1 MRKKHRK
8 QETSGSSQTLCSRR
22 ESLAEGLELPKDVSC
37 GMVIVT
43 VTGRRSLVLEYYQGI
58 IAFDDDC
65 IRIRTK
71 ECNVCISG
79 DRLKVDY
86 YTNEEMK
93 IIGVIRQISY
103 EV

>member
-1 MRKKHRK
+1 MRKKYRK
-8 QETSGSSQTLCSRR
+8 QVTNENGRSAYPHR
-22 ESLAEGLELPKDVSC
+22 ERLADGLELPKDVSC
-37 GMVIVT
+37 GMAIVT
-43 VTGRRSLVLEYYQGI
+43 VTGRRSLVLEHYQGI
-58 IAFDDDC
+58 LSFDDAC

-71 ECNVCISG
+71 DCNVCISG

-93 IIGVIRQISY
+93 IVGVIRQISY

>member
-1 MRKKHRK
+1 MRKNHRK
-8 QETSGSSQTLCSRR
+8 QDTTEQNRYRRR

-43 VTGRRSLVLEYYQGI
+43 VTGRRSLVLEHYQGI

-93 IIGVIRQISY
+93 IVGVIRQISY

>member
-1 MRKKHRK
+1 
-8 QETSGSSQTLCSRR
+8 
-22 ESLAEGLELPKDVSC
+22 
-37 GMVIVT
+37 MVIVT
-43 VTGRRSLVLEYYQGI
+43 VTGRRSLVLEHYQGI

-71 ECNVCISG
+71 ECNVCIFG

>member
-1 MRKKHRK
+1 MRKHLRK
-8 QETSGSSQTLCSRR
+8 QDTTEQNLYRRR

-43 VTGRRSLVLEYYQGI
+43 VTGRRSLVLEHYQGI

-71 ECNVCISG
+71 ECNVCVLG

-93 IIGVIRQISY
+93 IVGVIRQISY

>member
-8 QETSGSSQTLCSRR
+8 QETSKSDQTLYSRR
-22 ESLAEGLELPKDVSC
+22 ESLSDGLELPKDVSC

-43 VTGRRSLVLEYYQGI
+43 VTGRRSLVLEHYQGI
-58 IAFDDDC
+58 LAFDDGC

-71 ECNVCISG
+71 ECNVCIFG

>member
-8 QETSGSSQTLCSRR
+8 QEISGGSQTLYSRR
-22 ESLAEGLELPKDVSC
+22 ESLAEGLELPRDVSC

-43 VTGRRSLVLEYYQGI
+43 VTGRRSLVLEHYQGI
-58 IAFDDDC
+58 ITFDDDC

>member
-8 QETSGSSQTLCSRR
+8 QETSGSSQTLYSRR

-43 VTGRRSLVLEYYQGI
+43 VTGRRSLVLEHYQGI

-71 ECNVCISG
+71 ECNVCIFG